1 VLNKPRADL
10 KEEPIK
16 VRQTP
21 PACGLT
27 YDATYENSAN
37 GLGGSVTY
45 RFWPA
50 QYGKEPVFWHGSLL
64 FISASMLSM
73 PMRLG

>member
-1 VLNKPRADL
+1 M

-27 YDATYENSAN
+27 CDTRYENSAN
-37 GLGGSVTY
+37 DLGGSVTY
-45 RFWPA
+45 RFCSA
-50 QYGKEPVFWHGSLL
+50 QHGKEPVFWHGSLL